1 MTQLGEMA
9 FTPLPLGAV
18 KAGGWLARQL
28 RIQADGLSGHLDEF
42 FPDVYASGWFGGDA
56 DQWERAPYWLDGAV
70 PLAFLLGDEG
80 LIEKVRKWVGII
92 LDRQGDDGW
101 LGPREGNAGYEF
113 NVWAHFLAHK
123 MLWQYYEATG
133 DELVFAAVWR
143 SLGKLY
149 DYLDTNPL
157 FGWAKFRWF
166 EGLIGIYAVYEIA
179 QEQWLIELAWKLH
192 GQGFD
197 WKEFYEQEDV
207 TAPTPR
213 RGKWKWAKHVVNTA
227 LAIKGYPLWARV
239 SGDSTD
245 RAFADRMMA
254 LLDRYHG
261 QATGVFTGDEC
272 LAGKDPL
279 QGTELCAV
287 ADYMYSLEHLLAL
300 LGDPAHG
307 DRLEKITFNA
317 WPATNSP
324 DMWSHQYDQQANQV
338 QCTINGDHMW
348 SSNGSESNIFG
359 LQPNFACCTAN
370 LHQAWPKYVANMWMK
385 TPDGGVAAVAYGPS
399 VVSFESGGAGVT
411 IECETD
417 YPFDE
422 TLRFRVT
429 VDGAAKFPLVLRIP
443 AWTVGPTLTVAGQAR
458 PAPRA
463 GTFWR
468 VEREWAG
475 ATEVELVLPMQT
487 TTSRRFNNA
496 IAIER
501 GPLVYALKIGERWQR
516 INENEPLRELPHGDW
531 AVYPTTDWNYGL
543 IVDENDPDA
552 GITYE
557 TRPVEDCPF
566 SPDQAP
572 MVATVMGRKIGWG
585 MKHGWADETPMSP
598 VRSDEPRE
606 EITLIPYGCTN
617 LRITEFPLLD
627 ETDAPETE
635 SHEDESLTVA
645 TGHDAE

>member
-9 FTPLPLGAV
+9 FTPFPLGAI
-18 KAGGWLARQL
+18 KPAGWLARQL

-42 FPDVYASGWFGGDA
+42 LPDVYDSGWFGGDA
-56 DQWERAPYWLDGAV
+56 DQWERGPYWLDGAI
-70 PLAFLLGDEG
+70 PLAFLLEDQG

-92 LDRQGDDGW
+92 LERQGDDGW

-123 MLWQYYEATG
+123 ALLQYYEAAG
-133 DELVFAAVWR
+133 EQRVFDAIER
-143 SLGKLY
+143 SLRKML
-149 DYLDTNPL
+149 DYLDANPL
-157 FGWAKFRWF
+157 FGWGKLRWF
-166 EGLIGIYAVYEIA
+166 EGLIGIYAVYEA
-179 QEQWLIELAWKLH
+179 TGEEWLIELARKIH

-207 TAPTPR
+207 TVPTPR

-239 SGDSTD
+239 STDSTD
-245 RAFADRMMA
+245 RAFAHRMIA

-272 LAGKDPL
+272 VAGRDPL

-300 LGDPAHG
+300 LGDPAFG

-338 QCTINGDHMW
+338 QCTVNPDHMW
-348 SSNGSESNIFG
+348 STNGSESNVFG
-359 LQPNFACCTAN
+359 LQPNFPCCTAN
-370 LHQAWPKYVANMWMK
+370 LHQAWPKYVANLWMK
-385 TPDGGVAAVAYGPS
+385 TRDGGVAAVAYGPGT
-399 VVSFESGGAGVT
+399 VSFESSGTAVT

-429 VDGAAKFPLVLRIP
+429 ADGTARFPLVLRIP
-443 AWTVGPTLTVAGQAR
+443 AWTVGPRLTVGGQVQ
-458 PAPRA
+458 PGPRA
-463 GTFWR
+463 GTFWP

-475 ATEVELVLPMQT
+475 TTEVELVLPMHT

-501 GPLVYALKIGERWQR
+501 GPLVYSLKIGERWQR
-516 INENEPLRELPHGDW
+516 INADEPLREPPHGDW
-531 AVYPTTDWNYGL
+531 EVYPTTDWNYGL
-543 IVDENDPDA
+543 IVDENDPD
-552 GITYE
+552 GSITYE
-557 TRPVEDCPF
+557 TRAVGDCPF
-566 SPDQAP
+566 SPDGAP
-572 MVATVMGRKIGWG
+572 VAATVMGRKIDWG
-585 MKHGWADETPMSP
+585 MKHGWADETPLSP
-598 VRSDEPRE
+598 VRSAEPRE

-617 LRITEFPLLD
+617 LRITEFPVLD
-627 ETDAPETE
+627 ETDAPDTE
-635 SHEDESLTVA
+635 SHEDESLTAA
-645 TGHDAE
+645 TGRDAE